1 MGNDL
6 CAPHPGN
13 SVEKD
18 PEVTHTWAQWERV
31 LSSTPHMFKRAH
43 FPSTLSP
50 NYILNAATSHHV
62 CLSLGQTLQRSVNW

>member
-31 LSSTPHMFKRAH
+31 LSSTPHMFKTCALPFDSVSQLYPER
-43 FPSTLSP
+43 SRLSP
-50 NYILNAATSHHV
+50 CVSFTRM
-62 CLSLGQTLQRSVNW
+62 LQRSVNR